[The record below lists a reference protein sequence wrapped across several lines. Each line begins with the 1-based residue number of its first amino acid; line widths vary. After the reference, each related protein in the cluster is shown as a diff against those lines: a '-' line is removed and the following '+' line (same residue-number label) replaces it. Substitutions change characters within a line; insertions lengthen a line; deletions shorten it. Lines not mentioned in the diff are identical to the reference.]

1 MYFGNLKEKKK
12 IIFSDVMILDEK
24 EQESNF
30 SSHLAARRMLR
41 KGELEDVLL
50 KEKVFWRQKSRVK
63 WIKKGIVIQNFFI
76 GWPMVG
82 GTGNTLDLL

>member
-12 IIFSDVMILDEK
+12 IIFSDVMVLDEK

-63 WIKKGIVIQNFFI
+63 WIKKGIVIQKIFI
-76 GWPMVG
+76 EWPMVG
-82 GTGNTLDLL
+82 GIGNTLDLL